1 MFSWILFSICALS
14 LLITLVNVLTMR
26 VVRNVTGSPV
36 DGSVAILL
44 PMRNEESNAADVL
57 ASAIAQVGIP
67 QLSIFAL
74 DDNSTDRTFEILQGV
89 ARANLKVVSGSMLP
103 DGWLGKPYACQQLAT
118 AAQSDYLVFLDADV
132 RLQPHAVAAAITALN
147 KWGWDFISP
156 YPKEIAVSFAERL
169 IQPLLQWSWMASV
182 FLRLAERFPSRS
194 TTIANGQFFVVRNS
208 AYVASGGH
216 EVIREKV
223 LDDLE
228 LARSL
233 VSAGFKGGVADGSS
247 VARCRMYDQTSDLI
261 RGYTKSLW
269 TAFGGVTGTLIAI
282 ALLSLTGIA
291 PLILALSGDRVAWAA
306 FAAIWIS
313 RLLVAAR
320 TKSTPSTAALH
331 PLSIIFLLYLI
342 ALSWIGKSRGNLTW
356 RGRTVLTDG

>member
-1 MFSWILFSICALS
+1 MFSWILFTFCAVS
-14 LLITLVNVLTMR
+14 LLITLFNVLTMR
-26 VVRNVTGSPV
+26 VVSNIAGSLV

-44 PMRNEESNAADVL
+44 PMRNEESNAAEVL
-57 ASAIAQVGIP
+57 ASASAQTGLP
-67 QLSIFAL
+67 HLSIIAL
-74 DDNSTDRTFEILQGV
+74 DDNSTDRTLEILQNV
-89 ARANLKVVSGSMLP
+89 AEPHLSVLSGTPLP
-103 DGWLGKPYACQQLAT
+103 EGWLGKPFACQQLAT
-118 AAQSDYLVFLDADV
+118 AAQSDFLVFLDADV
-132 RLQPHAVAAAITALN
+132 RLQPHAIASAITAMD

-182 FLRLAERFPSRS
+182 LLRIAERFPSRS
-194 TTIANGQFFVVRNS
+194 TTIANGQFFLVRKS
-208 AYVASGGH
+208 AYMASGGH

-233 VSAGFKGGVADGSS
+233 VSAGFIGGVAEGSS
-247 VARCRMYDQTSDLI
+247 VAQCRMYDHTADLI

-269 TAFGGVTGTLIAI
+269 TAFGGIAGTMMAI
-282 ALLSLTGIA
+282 ALLSLTGIV
-291 PLILALSGDRVAWAA
+291 PLLLALSGDRVAWAA
-306 FAAIWIS
+306 FATIWIS

-320 TKSTPSTAALH
+320 TRSTPSTAALH

-342 ALSWIGKSRGNLTW
+342 ALSWIGKSRGELIW
-356 RGRTVLTDG
+356 KGRTVFTDG